1 MQKNVFLL
9 ALLYVV
15 NALNAEPTQTFVQI
29 GEKYYQI
36 IYLNLLT
43 NQQFRFMKVFYSYLK
58 GILATLLLC
67 VPMLASADVDVS
79 SLGNTITSLDEA
91 DLGKTYVLYN
101 SHFQGYA
108 VYAADKST
116 TNVWLAGDVIGDSG
130 HPCTFDVAT
139 LDVTDAGS
147 SWMLC
152 KKDGLYYLYNVGA
165 KKYVTTG
172 YPCTFVDDAVALD
185 FVELGDNNFAFKPST
200 EGDYSYFCAA
210 PNQTNPVATWT
221 SNDDG
226 SAWQLIENPNVEAD
240 EDICW
245 EYGIAPAPADLAG
258 KYAISYETTSDVP
271 LLKSYRGKITVDEDG
286 NVNMTGFPGEFASS
300 DIDLLSDE
308 DGETDALSYVGSY
321 NPYTNQIKFSWPDE
335 DASITDV
342 LQASWTLN
350 EAFTVNVSKDETT
363 GLYTLSNTTGAN
375 YTCDGD
381 DEVDVTFSSLTFQ
394 QLNSYTM
401 EEEDLVGTWEV
412 TYQTYDE
419 GTGDIVDASSTT
431 TFTIVE
437 ENVSYYATDIFGS
450 TIKAPITIN
459 EDGSGF
465 VISFTQ
471 GDQWDFVSNNPS
483 GTGNIEVSYGEDN
496 TLVWE
501 TSMVY
506 SEGATTDEGAVH
518 IIFPVATATKYVEK
532 YVTNYTADDYSTH
545 SGRYPRSLQIT
556 TDTDDQT
563 ITLASD
569 TGHKLYWDQ
578 TETTVVTVSPD
589 SLITLTPE
597 YNGIWM
603 HAYAYVDMD
612 NDGVFS
618 YDVDE
623 TNHCALSTSDLR
635 VFSFYSFDPTGDTS
649 GYNSEGELLTGDAR
663 SVLTLPAFAA
673 PSTPG
678 TYRVRYKI
686 DWNNIDPAGS
696 IVANNTMQANGG
708 VIVDFM
714 LEVQEPVVANTFT
727 MESSDPASDT
737 TVESLNKIEI
747 TMSGEVGYVDETKSI
762 VVYTN
767 EGKQVTTATID
778 YNANNWSGVD
788 VTLAEEITDP
798 GDYRVVIP
806 EGTIW
811 NMNWDENMDDLG
823 VSEGARYN
831 PEIALVYTVA
841 SSAANTFTMESAD
854 PADGSTVES
863 LSTITITMS
872 DKVGYPL
879 DDTKTIVVKDS
890 EGNQVTTAT
899 IALDENVW
907 ENVVVTLADEI
918 TEEGTYTVVIPE
930 GTIWN
935 NLVDASMEDMGVS
948 MGATY
953 NPEIVLTYTVAEPEV
968 YTFEFLSADPESGST
983 VMSPFTSTTI
993 TMNGEE
999 NDDHIGGFNKSKVI
1013 TVTDAQGNVVTTA
1026 KLSIPEGESS
1036 ITNKALVTF
1045 AEPITEPGTY
1055 TITIPSSMIY
1065 NKLYNS
1071 TMEDYN
1077 VSGGALYNVE
1087 EIVLYY
1093 TVKAPQALGE
1103 PVTSL
1108 AEIDPNKT
1116 YVLYNKHFTTYA
1128 VYEEAQSSDNVW
1140 IGGLNG
1146 EVTPDS
1152 GHGLAVTPAVF
1163 DSTSVNCSW
1172 MIFQKDGN
1180 WYAYNMGAERY
1191 LVTPVFNGSM
1201 PCTFST
1207 ESSAVEII
1215 TATNDDG
1222 DTGFAFRTPE
1232 TGDYSYMCAC
1242 LGSNPVSIWTST
1254 DNGSVWEVR
1263 ENPNVAADAAVI
1275 AATVTAIDNV
1285 NVENA
1290 AGSIYTISGIK
1301 LNVTDP
1307 RKLSKGLYIIDGK
1320 KVIIK

>member
-1 MQKNVFLL
+1 
-9 ALLYVV
+9 
-15 NALNAEPTQTFVQI
+15 
-29 GEKYYQI
+29 
-36 IYLNLLT
+36 
-43 NQQFRFMKVFYSYLK
+43 MKVFYSYLK

-67 VPMLASADVDVS
+67 VPMLASADADS
-79 SLGNTITSLDEA
+79 SLGDAITSLDEA
-91 DLGKTYVLYN
+91 DLRKTYCLYN
-101 SHFQGYA
+101 PNFN
-108 VYAADKST
+108 VYAIYSSSHST
-116 TNVWLAGDVIGDSG
+116 SVVWAASESGSSSVVNPDNAHANNVDVDV
-130 HPCTFDVAT
+130 FDA
-139 LDVTDAGS
+139 TDAGTA
-147 SWMLC
+147 WMLC
-152 KKDGLYYLYNVGA
+152 KKDGKYYLYNVGA
-165 KKYVTTG
+165 KKYLLGPDDNVG
-172 YPCTFVDDAVALD
+172 YYASFTDTAAELVRA
-185 FVELGDNNFAFKPST
+185 ESLGDGKFAFAT
-200 EGDYSYFCAA
+200 TDADYMYACASMGNSDY
-210 PNQTNPVATWT
+210 PIQYWT
-221 SNDDG
+221 SDDVG
-226 SAWQLIENPNVEAD
+226 SCWQLIENPNVKAD
-240 EDICW
+240 VDICW
-245 EYGIAPAPADLAG
+245 EYGIAPADLAG
-258 KYAISYETTSDVP
+258 KYAISYKTTSDVP
-271 LLKSYRGKITVDEDG
+271 LLKSYRGEITVDEDG

-300 DIDLLSDE
+300 DIELLSDE

-375 YTCDGD
+375 YTYDGD
-381 DEVDVTFSSLTFQ
+381 EEVDVTFSSLTFQ

-437 ENVSYYATDIFGS
+437 EDGSYYATGIFGS

-459 EDGSGF
+459 KDGSGF
-465 VISFTQ
+465 VISSTQ
-471 GDQWDFVSNNPS
+471 GDQWDSVSNS
-483 GTGNIEVSYGEDN
+483 LYGKGDIEVSYDPDN

-501 TSMVY
+501 TSMAY
-506 SEGATTDEGAVH
+506 YAGETGNASSIA
-518 IIFPVATATKYVEK
+518 FPVATATKYVEK
-532 YVTNYTADDYSTH
+532 YVTNYTADDYSTN
-545 SGRYPRSLQIT
+545 SDRYPRSLQIT

-563 ITLASD
+563 ITLASN

-635 VFSFYSFDPTGDTS
+635 VFSFYSFDSTSETS

-686 DWNNIDPAGS
+686 DWNNIDPAGA
-696 IVANNTMQANGG
+696 IVAGNTMQANGG

-811 NMNWDENMDDLG
+811 NMQWDENMDDLG

-872 DKVGYPL
+872 DEVGYPL

-935 NLVDASMEDMGVS
+935 NLVDTSMEDMGVS

-1180 WYAYNMGAERY
+1180 WYAYNMGAQRY

-1207 ESSAVEII
+1207 ESSTVEII

>member
-1 MQKNVFLL
+1 MKN
-9 ALLYVV
+9 
-15 NALNAEPTQTFVQI
+15 
-29 GEKYYQI
+29 
-36 IYLNLLT
+36 
-43 NQQFRFMKVFYSYLK
+43 FYNYLK
-58 GILATLLLC
+58 GMLATLLLC

-79 SLGNTITSLDEA
+79 SLGNAITSLDEA

-130 HPCTFDVAT
+130 HPIDFSVAT

-152 KKDGLYYLYNVGA
+152 KKDGSYYLYNVGA

-172 YPCTFVDDAVALD
+172 YPCTFVDDAVALS

-200 EGDYSYFCAA
+200 EGDDSYFCAA
-210 PNQTNPVATWT
+210 PNQSNPVAKWT

-226 SAWQLIENPNVEAD
+226 SAWQLIENPNVTAD
-240 EDICW
+240 ADILE
-245 EYGIAPAPADLAG
+245 EYGYGAAAPSGMAG
-258 KYAISYETTSDVP
+258 KYAISYTTSSTVP
-271 LLKSYRGKITVDEDG
+271 LLKSYRGEITVDESG
-286 NVNMTGFPGEFASS
+286 NLSMTGLLGEFASS
-300 DIDLLSDE
+300 DIDVLSDE
-308 DGETDALSYVGSY
+308 DGETDALAYVGSY
-321 NPYTNQIKFSWPDE
+321 NPYTNCIKFSWPDE

-342 LQASWTLN
+342 LQAFWTLN
-350 EAFTVNVSKDETT
+350 EAFTVSVSKDETT

-375 YTCDGD
+375 YTYDGD
-381 DEVDVTFSSLTFQ
+381 EEVDVEFSSLTFVQ
-394 QLNSYTM
+394 QDTYEM
-401 EEEDLVGTWEV
+401 DKQKLVGTWEV
-412 TYQTYDE
+412 TYQTYDDASGE
-419 GTGDIVDASSTT
+419 IVDAESTT

-437 ENVSYYATDIFGS
+437 ENGSYYATGIFGS
-450 TIKAPITIN
+450 TIKAPVTIN

-471 GDQWDFVSNNPS
+471 GDQWDYVSNS
-483 GTGNIEVSYGEDN
+483 LYGTGDIEVSYGPDN

-501 TSMVY
+501 TSMAY
-506 SEGATTDEGAVH
+506 SAGATQNASS
-518 IIFPVATATKYVEK
+518 IAFPVATAAKAK
-532 YVTNYTADDYSTH
+532 YVTNYTADDHSTH

-563 ITLASD
+563 ITLASA

-589 SLITLTPE
+589 GLITLTPE
-597 YNGIWM
+597 YNGDWM

-612 NDGVFS
+612 NDGEFS

-635 VFSFYSFDPTGDTS
+635 VFSFYSFNSSSDNS
-649 GYNSEGELLTGDAR
+649 GYNSEGAYLTGQAR
-663 SVLTLPAFAA
+663 NVLTIPAFAA

-686 DWNNIDPAGS
+686 DWNSIDPAGETES
-696 IVANNTMQANGG
+696 LFGNLQGNGG

-747 TMSGEVGYVDETKSI
+747 TMSGEVGYVDQTKSI

-767 EGKQVTTATID
+767 EGKQVTTAAID
-778 YNANNWSGVD
+778 YNAINWSGVD
-788 VTLAEEITDP
+788 VTLAEEITEP

-811 NMNWDENMDDLG
+811 NMQWDENMDDLG

-831 PEIALVYTVA
+831 PEIALLYTVA
-841 SSAANTFTMESAD
+841 SSTVPNTFTIESTTPETGAVASLGNIVLTMSGNAGGIDSSKEVVVKDAEGNVVATATLTLDNNVWTNVNVALSEEITEVGTYTLVIPEGTIYDELYDDLEADLGVSYGATYNADTLLTYTIFKFDYLSAD
-854 PADGSTVES
+854 PADGSTVKAPFKS
-863 LSTITITMS
+863 VTVTTNGAPYGDYIGSFDS
-872 DKVGYPL
+872 KKVINV
-879 DDTKTIVVKDS
+879 TNAA
-890 EGNQVTTAT
+890 GNVVTTAT
-899 IALDENVW
+899 ISKSSDESITTN
-907 ENVVVTLADEI
+907 NAVVTFDEPI
-918 TEEGTYTVVIPE
+918 TEEGTYTITIPA
-930 GTIWN
+930 GTIYDK
-935 NLVDASMEDMGVS
+935 LFDSLADDFGLSA
-948 MGATY
+948 GAQRVER
-953 NPEIVLTYTVAEPEV
+953 NIVLTY
-968 YTFEFLSADPESGST
+968 
-983 VMSPFTSTTI
+983 
-993 TMNGEE
+993 
-999 NDDHIGGFNKSKVI
+999 
-1013 TVTDAQGNVVTTA
+1013 NV
-1026 KLSIPEGESS
+1026 
-1036 ITNKALVTF
+1036 
-1045 AEPITEPGTY
+1045 EPIRP
-1055 TITIPSSMIY
+1055 
-1065 NKLYNS
+1065 
-1071 TMEDYN
+1071 
-1077 VSGGALYNVE
+1077 
-1087 EIVLYY
+1087 
-1093 TVKAPQALGE
+1093 LGE

-1108 AEIDPNKT
+1108 SEIDPNKT

-1140 IGGLNG
+1140 IAGLNG

-1172 MIFQKDGN
+1172 MIFQKDGK
-1180 WYAYNMGAERY
+1180 WFAYNMGAERY

-1207 ESSAVEII
+1207 ESSEVEII
-1215 TATNDDG
+1215 TATNTDG
-1222 DTGFAFRTPE
+1222 DTGFAFRTPD

-1263 ENPNVAADAAVI
+1263 ENPNIDADAAI
-1275 AATVTAIDNV
+1275 IEATQTGIDNV
-1285 NVENA
+1285 TVKA
-1290 AGSIYTISGIK
+1290 AAQGIYTISGIK

-1307 RKLSKGLYIIDGK
+1307 RKLQKGLYIIDGK